1 MTAWAGIAA
10 EQVSSTAGRG
20 SGAQRALSSTDISMP
35 WDGKK
40 PLCRAGTGRAQQD
53 VGQCETLGSLAPVW
67 EGGREGAPSQQI

>member
-53 VGQCETLGSLAPVW
+53 VGQCERLGSLAPVW